1 MANSKTTD
9 KQALSEEK
17 NQVEPRVV
25 GSKNTTVSIGGDN
38 KAPITIL
45 NNVPSS
51 ASILLAAIS
60 LLADIIA
67 LAQLAYNIIVKGETS
82 NIALR
87 LIAIALVF
95 ALGYGLGILG
105 LRGFGKASVEKVLQA
120 YVWGYLVLACVSYL
134 GVISMF
140 RSPYTL
146 NIYISSI
153 VIIVFQ
159 LVAFMI
165 LRSVSRVKPEMAHA
179 LALMTVSVLHALIFL
194 YNIIY
199 VSIPEINYLVG
210 EWLIWF
216 GWTMYAVP
224 MIRGAFASGSVSKTS
239 VSKFR

>member
-1 MANSKTTD
+1 MVNKKTD
-9 KQALSEEK
+9 EK
-17 NQVEPRVV
+17 NQIETNVA

-38 KAPITIL
+38 KGSITIL
-45 NNVPSS
+45 NNLPS
-51 ASILLAAIS
+51 ATSISLAAVS

-95 ALGYGLGILG
+95 ALGYGLGIFG
-105 LRGFGKASVEKVLQA
+105 LKVRNFDKDFTGKVLQA
-120 YVWGYLVLACVSYL
+120 YVWGYLILACVTYL
-134 GVISMF
+134 GVTSMF
-140 RSPYTL
+140 RSPYSL

-153 VIIVFQ
+153 IIIVFQ
-159 LVAFMI
+159 LVAFMV
-165 LRSVSRVKPEMAHA
+165 LRSVSRVRPEVAHA
-179 LALMTVSVLHALIFL
+179 LALMTVSVMHALIFL

-199 VSIPEINYLVG
+199 VAIPEINYLVG
-210 EWLIWF
+210 EWAIWF

-224 MIRGAFASGSVSKTS
+224 MIRSAFAFGNAGKMS